1 MSLFIKSILLVFH
14 WMLAITDLVT
24 PGRLMKATAVDF
36 IQYGGRASL
45 RNRIACFSIHWT
57 LRVQNTERHVM
68 STTRNEPSKYGP
80 DEDHSIPEMIRDGEY
95 WKVWWKKPLCM
106 KASYEFEHRRTRQ
119 IYSQL
124 EGFQS
129 PFQTELISWTLGTYC
144 WNNKNESNTF
154 RTDVN
159 NGSDLV

>member
-1 MSLFIKSILLVFH
+1 M
-14 WMLAITDLVT
+14 A
-24 PGRLMKATAVDF
+24 RMKTTQFRKWYVME
-36 IQYGGRASL
+36 
-45 RNRIACFSIHWT
+45 
-57 LRVQNTERHVM
+57 NTE
-68 STTRNEPSKYGP
+68 KC
-80 DEDHSIPEMIRDGEY
+80 DE
-95 WKVWWKKPLCM
+95 KKPLCM

-129 PFQTELISWTLGTYC
+129 PFQTELISWTLRTYC